1 MTQPSSPIAAVV
13 LCAGKG
19 TRMKSDRA
27 KVLHPILGRPLAWY
41 PINTAFELGA
51 QQVVAVVGHQADE
64 VKAALTGGFA
74 GQTVQF
80 ALQAQQRGTGD
91 AVNAARGSLTGFSGA
106 VLILYG
112 DVPLLTVETLK
123 RLLAAYDPAK
133 GPLAMISC
141 RLADPT
147 GYGRVLRGAGN
158 VVQGIVEHKDATAE
172 QKLVSEVNAGIY
184 VVDAKFLWGALERLT
199 PQNAQGELYLTDI
212 VAQAAK
218 VGTVAVIE
226 APAEET
232 AGVNDRAELADRA
245 EVIRA
250 RINLRHMRL
259 GVTLTHP
266 ASTFIDA
273 GVEIGPETSIAP
285 NVSIHGDC
293 EIGAHVTI
301 GQGSVLTH
309 TTVGDGAEVKP
320 YSVLE
325 EAVVGPKCHVG
336 PFARLRPGTVLEEG
350 VHVGNFVE
358 TKKARLRKGTKA
370 GHLAYLGDAD
380 IGAGCNIGAGTIT
393 CNYDG
398 VNKHETVLGAGVFI
412 GSDTQLV
419 APVRVGDGAFI
430 GAGSTITEDVPAGA
444 LSISRTPQTIKEG
457 WAERR
462 RKVLAGLKQD

>member
-1 MTQPSSPIAAVV
+1 MTQSLAAVV

-41 PINTAFELGA
+41 PITSAYELGA
-51 QQVVAVVGHQADE
+51 QQVVAVVGHQADD
-64 VKAALTGGFA
+64 VKNALTAGFP
-74 GQTVQF
+74 GQALQF
-80 ALQAQQRGTGD
+80 AVQATQRGTGD
-91 AVNAARGSLTGFSGA
+91 AVSAARGALTGFSGA
-106 VLILYG
+106 VLVLYG

-123 RLLAAYDPAK
+123 RLIAAYDPSK

-147 GYGRVLRGAGN
+147 GYGRVLRGAGHK
-158 VVQGIVEHKDATAE
+158 VEGIVEHKDATAE
-172 QKLVSEVNAGIY
+172 QKLIAEVNAGIY
-184 VVDAKFLWGALERLT
+184 VVDSKFLWGALEKLT

-212 VAQAAK
+212 VSQAAR

-232 AGVNDRAELADRA
+232 AGVNDRAELAERA
-245 EVIRA
+245 EIIRA
-250 RINLRHMRL
+250 RINLRHMRA
-259 GVTLTHP
+259 GVSLVHP

-273 GVEIGPETSIAP
+273 GVEIGPETTIGP
-285 NVSIHGDC
+285 NVSIQGEC
-293 EIGAHVTI
+293 EIGANATI
-301 GQGSVLTH
+301 GQGSVLVH

-320 YSVLE
+320 YSVTD
-325 EAVVGPKCHVG
+325 EAVIGPRCHVG

-380 IGAGCNIGAGTIT
+380 IGPGCNIGAGTIT

-398 VNKHETVLGAGVFI
+398 VSKHETVLGAGVFI

-419 APVRVGDGAFI
+419 APVRIGDGAFI
-430 GAGSTITEDVPAGA
+430 GAGSTITQDVPAGA

>member
-1 MTQPSSPIAAVV
+1 MNQSLAAVV

-41 PINTAFELGA
+41 PITSAYELGA

-64 VKAALTGGFA
+64 VKSALTSGFP
-74 GQTVQF
+74 GQALQF

-91 AVNAARGSLTGFSGA
+91 AVNAARGSLSTFSGA

-123 RLLAAYDPAK
+123 RLIAAYDPSQ

-141 RLADPT
+141 KLADPT
-147 GYGRVLRGAGN
+147 GYGRVLRGQGHR
-158 VVQGIVEHKDATAE
+158 VEGIVEHKDATPE
-172 QKLVSEVNAGIY
+172 QRLISEVNAGIY
-184 VVDAKFLWGALERLT
+184 VVDSKFLWGALERLT

-212 VAQAAK
+212 VSQAAK

-245 EVIRA
+245 DVIRA
-250 RINLRHMRL
+250 RINLRHMRA
-259 GVTLTHP
+259 GVSIVHP

-273 GVEIGPETSIAP
+273 GVEIGPETTIGP
-285 NVSIHGDC
+285 NVSIQGEC
-293 EIGAHVTI
+293 EIGAGATI
-301 GQGSVLTH
+301 GQGAVLNH
-309 TTVGDGAEVKP
+309 TTIGDGAEVKA
-320 YSVLE
+320 YSVLD

-380 IGAGCNIGAGTIT
+380 IGAGSNIGAGTIT

-419 APVRVGDGAFI
+419 APVRIGDGAFI

>member
-1 MTQPSSPIAAVV
+1 MTHALAAVV

-41 PINTAFELGA
+41 PITTAYEIGA
-51 QQVVAVVGHQADE
+51 QQVVAVVGHQADA
-64 VKAALTGGFA
+64 VKGALD
-74 GQTVQF
+74 GQFNGQALQF

-91 AVNAARGSLTGFSGA
+91 AVAAARGSLTGFSGA

-112 DVPLLTVETLK
+112 DVPLLTAETLK
-123 RLLAAYDPAK
+123 RLIAAYNPSK

-141 RLADPT
+141 RLADAT
-147 GYGRVLRGAGN
+147 GYGRVLRGAGHR
-158 VVQGIVEHKDATAE
+158 VEGIVEHKDATPE
-172 QKLVSEVNAGIY
+172 QRQINEVNAGIY
-184 VVDAKFLWGALERLT
+184 VVDAKFLWGALEKLT

-218 VGTVAVIE
+218 VGEVAVVE
-226 APAEET
+226 APPEET
-232 AGVNDRAELADRA
+232 AGVNDRAELAERA

-250 RINLRHMRL
+250 RINLRHMKA
-259 GVTLTHP
+259 GVTLQHP

-273 GVEIGPETSIAP
+273 GVEIGPETTIGP
-285 NVSIHGDC
+285 QVSIHGEC
-293 EIGAHVTI
+293 EIGAGVVL
-301 GQGSVLTH
+301 GQGSVLSH

-325 EAVVGPKCHVG
+325 DSVVGPKCHVG
-336 PFARLRPGTVLEEG
+336 PFARLRPGTVLDEE

-358 TKKARLRKGTKA
+358 TKKSRLRKGVKA

-380 IGAGCNIGAGTIT
+380 IGAGSNIGAGTIT

-398 VNKHETVLGAGVFI
+398 VSKHQTVLGAGVFV

-419 APVRVGDGAFI
+419 APVRVGDGAFLA
-430 GAGSTITEDVPAGA
+430 AGSTITEDVPAGA
-444 LSISRTPQTIKEG
+444 LALSRTPQTTKEG

-462 RKVLAGLKQD
+462 AKVLAGLKEK